1 MDIPV
6 RVLDNFT
13 IYDWDTLRLVPIM
26 DLLHLGPGSRY
37 GASGLARPWTDD
49 SMDNDSDE
57 DDILTLQAIKLSPI
71 HELNIHHFSPLT
83 GSLDE

>member
-1 MDIPV
+1 V

-26 DLLHLGPGSRY
+26 DLLDLGPWPPGSRY

-49 SMDNDSDE
+49 STDNDSDE